1 MISSLSV
8 GVVAERLIP
17 YFSCFQTMFS
27 SLPLSQ
33 RDRHPK
39 HLAEVV
45 ATSTTEFLAQCLE
58 PENLDFPLMPA
69 FGSWVKSQQ
78 DENSNIIAYG
88 VVYHAT
94 TAPIDSVHRAVALGL
109 SLQELREQQPQ
120 IFAMLRSE
128 IKVVLLGF
136 GNVGNIYQH
145 LPAQPPQIH
154 QAVYACEEVEIENF
168 TEELNFLRTLVQMNN
183 APVDELI
190 AAVLRNVYQVRKC
203 DRNWLVQAGR
213 KLSLLLKD
221 DYDRLGAILQ
231 QVHP

>member
-1 MISSLSV
+1 
-8 GVVAERLIP
+8 
-17 YFSCFQTMFS
+17 MF
-27 SLPLSQ
+27 LQLSQ
-33 RDRHPK
+33 FKRDRHPQ

-58 PENLDFPLMPA
+58 PKDLDFPLMPA

-78 DENSNIIAYG
+78 DENSDIISYG

-109 SLQELREQQPQ
+109 SLKELREQQPQ

-128 IKVVLLGF
+128 IKVVLVGF
-136 GNVGNIYQH
+136 GSVGNIYQH

-154 QAVYACEEVEIENF
+154 QAVYACEAEEIENF
-168 TEELNFLRTLVQMNN
+168 TDELNFLRTLVQMTN

-221 DYDRLGAILQ
+221 DYDRLGAILA

>member
-1 MISSLSV
+1 ML
-8 GVVAERLIP
+8 
-17 YFSCFQTMFS
+17 
-27 SLPLSQ
+27 LPLPQSS

-39 HLAEVV
+39 YLAEVV

-58 PENLDFPLMPA
+58 PDNLDFPVMPA

-78 DENSNIIAYG
+78 EENSDIVAYG

-136 GNVGNIYQH
+136 SAVGNVYQH
-145 LPAQPPQIH
+145 LPSQPPQIH
-154 QAVYACEEVEIENF
+154 QAVYACEEEEIENF
-168 TEELNFLRTLVQMNN
+168 TEELNFLRTLVQMTN

-213 KLSLLLKD
+213 KLSILLKD
-221 DYDRLGAILQ
+221 DYDRLGAILG

>member
-1 MISSLSV
+1 
-8 GVVAERLIP
+8 
-17 YFSCFQTMFS
+17 MF
-27 SLPLSQ
+27 LQLSQ
-33 RDRHPK
+33 FKRDRHPQ

-58 PENLDFPLMPA
+58 PKDLDFPLMPA

-78 DENSNIIAYG
+78 DENTDIISYG

-109 SLQELREQQPQ
+109 SLKELREQQPQ

-128 IKVVLLGF
+128 IKVVLVGF
-136 GNVGNIYQH
+136 GSVGNIYQH

-154 QAVYACEEVEIENF
+154 QAVYACEQEEIKNF
-168 TEELNFLRTLVQMNN
+168 TNELSFLRTLVQMTN

-221 DYDRLGAILQ
+221 DYDRLGAILA

>member
-1 MISSLSV
+1 
-8 GVVAERLIP
+8 
-17 YFSCFQTMFS
+17 MFS
-27 SLPLSQ
+27 YLPLSQ
-33 RDRHPK
+33 RDRHPQ

-45 ATSTTEFLAQCLE
+45 ANSTTEFLAQCLE
-58 PENLDFPLMPA
+58 PENLDFPFVPA

-78 DENSNIIAYG
+78 DENSDIVAYG

-109 SLQELREQQPQ
+109 SLKELRDQQPQ

-136 GNVGNIYQH
+136 GLVGKGAIGKSAVGKSTVGNIYQH

-154 QAVYACEEVEIENF
+154 QAVYACEQVEIENF

>member
-1 MISSLSV
+1 MLSSLSS
-8 GVVAERLIP
+8 P
-17 YFSCFQTMFS
+17 H
-27 SLPLSQ
+27 
-33 RDRHPK
+33 RHPL
-39 HLAEVV
+39 HIAEVV
-45 ATSTTEFLAQCLE
+45 ATSTTDFLAECLE
-58 PENLDFPLMPA
+58 PQSLDFPAMPA

-78 DENSNIIAYG
+78 EENSHIISYG

-94 TAPIDSVHRAVALGL
+94 TSTIDSVHRAVALGL
-109 SLQELREQQPQ
+109 SLQAIREQQPQ

-136 GNVGNIYQH
+136 STLGNVYQH

-154 QAVYACEEVEIENF
+154 QAVFACEEEEIANF

-221 DYDRLGAILQ
+221 DYDRLGGILS

>member
-1 MISSLSV
+1 
-8 GVVAERLIP
+8 
-17 YFSCFQTMFS
+17 MF
-27 SLPLSQ
+27 LQLSQ
-33 RDRHPK
+33 FKRDRHPQ

-58 PENLDFPLMPA
+58 PKDLDFPLMPA

-78 DENSNIIAYG
+78 DENSDIISYG

-109 SLQELREQQPQ
+109 SIKELREQQPQ

-128 IKVVLLGF
+128 IKVVLVGF
-136 GNVGNIYQH
+136 SSVGNIYQH

-154 QAVYACEEVEIENF
+154 QAVYACEAEEIENF
-168 TEELNFLRTLVQMNN
+168 TNELNFLRTLVQMTN

-221 DYDRLGAILQ
+221 DYDRLGAILA

>member
-1 MISSLSV
+1 M
-8 GVVAERLIP
+8 AMRLPI
-17 YFSCFQTMFS
+17 
-27 SLPLSQ
+27 
-33 RDRHPK
+33 RDPQ

-45 ATSTTEFLAQCLE
+45 ATSTTEFLAQCLD

-69 FGSWVKSQQ
+69 FGSWIKSQQ
-78 DENSNIIAYG
+78 DENSQIITYG

-94 TAPIDSVHRAVALGL
+94 TAPIDSIHRAVALGL
-109 SLQELREQQPQ
+109 SLKELREQQPQ
-120 IFAMLRSE
+120 VFAMLRSE

-136 GNVGNIYQH
+136 GLDGNIYQH

-154 QAVYACEEVEIENF
+154 QAVYACDVKEIEHF
-168 TEELNFLRTLVQMNN
+168 TDELNFLRTLVQMTN

-221 DYDRLGAILQ
+221 DYDRLGAILG

>member
-1 MISSLSV
+1 
-8 GVVAERLIP
+8 
-17 YFSCFQTMFS
+17 MF
-27 SLPLSQ
+27 LQLSQ
-33 RDRHPK
+33 FKRDRHPQ

-58 PENLDFPLMPA
+58 PKDLDFPLMPA

-78 DENSNIIAYG
+78 DENSDIISYG

-109 SLQELREQQPQ
+109 SLKELREQQPQ

-128 IKVVLLGF
+128 IKVVLVGF
-136 GNVGNIYQH
+136 GSVGNIYQH

-154 QAVYACEEVEIENF
+154 QAVYACEAEEIENF
-168 TEELNFLRTLVQMNN
+168 TNELNFLRTLVQMTN

-203 DRNWLVQAGR
+203 DRTWLVQAGR

-221 DYDRLGAILQ
+221 DYDRLGAILA

>member
-1 MISSLSV
+1 
-8 GVVAERLIP
+8 
-17 YFSCFQTMFS
+17 MFS
-27 SLPLSQ
+27 YLPLSQ

-78 DENSNIIAYG
+78 DENSDIVAYG

-109 SLQELREQQPQ
+109 SLKELRDQQPQ

-136 GNVGNIYQH
+136 GLVGKGAVGNIYQH

-154 QAVYACEEVEIENF
+154 QAVYACEDVEIENF

>member
-1 MISSLSV
+1 
-8 GVVAERLIP
+8 
-17 YFSCFQTMFS
+17 MF
-27 SLPLSQ
+27 LQLSQ
-33 RDRHPK
+33 FKRDRHPQ

-58 PENLDFPLMPA
+58 PESLDFPLMPA

-78 DENSNIIAYG
+78 DENSDIISYG

-109 SLQELREQQPQ
+109 SLKELREQQPQ

-128 IKVVLLGF
+128 IKVVLVGF
-136 GNVGNIYQH
+136 GSVGNIYQH

-154 QAVYACEEVEIENF
+154 QAVYACEQEEIENF
-168 TEELNFLRTLVQMNN
+168 TDELNFLRTLVQMTN

-221 DYDRLGAILQ
+221 DYDRLGAILA

>member
-1 MISSLSV
+1 ML
-8 GVVAERLIP
+8 
-17 YFSCFQTMFS
+17 
-27 SLPLSQ
+27 LPLSQ
-33 RDRHPK
+33 IQRNRHPK

-58 PENLDFPLMPA
+58 PDNLDFPLMPA

-78 DENSNIIAYG
+78 DENSDIISYG

-128 IKVVLLGF
+128 IKVILLGF
-136 GNVGNIYQH
+136 SSVGNIYQH

-154 QAVYACEEVEIENF
+154 QAVYACEELEIENF
-168 TEELNFLRTLVQMNN
+168 TEELNFLRTLVQMTN

-190 AAVLRNVYQVRKC
+190 AAVLRNVYQVRNC

-213 KLSLLLKD
+213 KLSILLKD
-221 DYDRLGAILQ
+221 DYDRLGAILG

>member
-1 MISSLSV
+1 
-8 GVVAERLIP
+8 
-17 YFSCFQTMFS
+17 MF
-27 SLPLSQ
+27 LPLPKTS
-33 RDRHPK
+33 RDRHPQ
-39 HLAEVV
+39 HIAEVV
-45 ATSTTEFLAQCLE
+45 ATATTEFLAQCLD
-58 PENLDFPLMPA
+58 PDSLDFPVMPA

-78 DENSNIIAYG
+78 DEQSHIVTYG

-94 TAPIDSVHRAVALGL
+94 TAPIDSIHRAVAMGL

-136 GNVGNIYQH
+136 VSVGNVYQH

-154 QAVYACEEVEIENF
+154 QAVFACQQEEIEVF
-168 TEELNFLRTLVQMNN
+168 TDELNFLRTLVQMTN

-190 AAVLRNVYQVRKC
+190 AAVLRNVYQARKC

-213 KLSLLLKD
+213 KLSILLKD
-221 DYDRLGAILQ
+221 DYDRLGAILG

>member
-1 MISSLSV
+1 
-8 GVVAERLIP
+8 
-17 YFSCFQTMFS
+17 MF
-27 SLPLSQ
+27 LPLQ
-33 RDRHPK
+33 QPKRDRHPQ

-78 DENSNIIAYG
+78 DENSDIISYG

-136 GNVGNIYQH
+136 SSVGNIYQH
-145 LPAQPPQIH
+145 LPSQPPQIH
-154 QAVYACEEVEIENF
+154 QAVYACEVEEIENF
-168 TEELNFLRTLVQMNN
+168 TEELNFLRTLVQMTN

-213 KLSLLLKD
+213 KLSILLKD
-221 DYDRLGAILQ
+221 DYDRLGAILG

>member
-1 MISSLSV
+1 MNIKEPMLLS
-8 GVVAERLIP
+8 
-17 YFSCFQTMFS
+17 FTQSN
-27 SLPLSQ
+27 

-45 ATSTTEFLAQCLE
+45 ATSSTEFLAQCLE

-78 DENSNIIAYG
+78 DENSDIISYG

-136 GNVGNIYQH
+136 RSVGNIYQH
-145 LPAQPPQIH
+145 LPSQPPQIH
-154 QAVYACEEVEIENF
+154 QAVYACEEEEIKNF
-168 TEELNFLRTLVQMNN
+168 TEELNFLRTLVQMTN

-190 AAVLRNVYQVRKC
+190 AAVLRNVYQVRNC
-203 DRNWLVQAGR
+203 DRHWLVQSGR
-213 KLSLLLKD
+213 KLSILLKD
-221 DYDRLGAILQ
+221 DYDRLSAILG

>member
-1 MISSLSV
+1 
-8 GVVAERLIP
+8 
-17 YFSCFQTMFS
+17 MF
-27 SLPLSQ
+27 LPLSQ
-33 RDRHPK
+33 SKRDRHPK

-45 ATSTTEFLAQCLE
+45 ATSTIEFVAQCLE
-58 PENLDFPLMPA
+58 PENLNFPLMPA
-69 FGSWVKSQQ
+69 FGSWIKSQQ
-78 DENSNIIAYG
+78 DENSDIISYG

-109 SLQELREQQPQ
+109 SLKELREQQPQ

-128 IKVVLLGF
+128 IQVVLLGF
-136 GNVGNIYQH
+136 GSVGNIYQH

-154 QAVYACEEVEIENF
+154 QAVYACEAEEIENF

-190 AAVLRNVYQVRKC
+190 AAVLRNVYQVRNC

-221 DYDRLGAILQ
+221 DYDRLGAILG

>member
-1 MISSLSV
+1 MFLQSSQ
-8 GVVAERLIP
+8 
-17 YFSCFQTMFS
+17 FK
-27 SLPLSQ
+27 
-33 RDRHPK
+33 RDRHPQ

-58 PENLDFPLMPA
+58 PESLDFPLMPA

-78 DENSNIIAYG
+78 DENSDIISYG

-128 IKVVLLGF
+128 IKVVLVGF
-136 GNVGNIYQH
+136 GSVGNIYQH

-154 QAVYACEEVEIENF
+154 QAVYACEQEEIENF
-168 TEELNFLRTLVQMNN
+168 TDELNFLRTLVQMTN

-221 DYDRLGAILQ
+221 DYDRLGAILA

>member
-1 MISSLSV
+1 ML
-8 GVVAERLIP
+8 
-17 YFSCFQTMFS
+17 
-27 SLPLSQ
+27 LPANPSN
-33 RDRHPK
+33 RDRHPN

-58 PENLDFPLMPA
+58 PNNLDFPLMPA

-78 DENSNIIAYG
+78 DENSEIISYG

-94 TAPIDSVHRAVALGL
+94 TAPIVSVHRAVALGL

-136 GNVGNIYQH
+136 SSIGNIYQH
-145 LPAQPPQIH
+145 LPSQPPQIH
-154 QAVYACEEVEIENF
+154 QAVYACEESEIENF
-168 TEELNFLRTLVQMNN
+168 TEELNFLRTLVQMAN

-213 KLSLLLKD
+213 KLSILLKD
-221 DYDRLGAILQ
+221 DYDRLGAILG

>member
-1 MISSLSV
+1 
-8 GVVAERLIP
+8 
-17 YFSCFQTMFS
+17 MF
-27 SLPLSQ
+27 LPLQ
-33 RDRHPK
+33 QPKRDRHPQ

-78 DENSNIIAYG
+78 DENSDIVSYG

-136 GNVGNIYQH
+136 SSVGNIYQH
-145 LPAQPPQIH
+145 LPSQPPQIH
-154 QAVYACEEVEIENF
+154 QAVYACEAEEIENF
-168 TEELNFLRTLVQMNN
+168 TEELNFLRTLVQMTN
-183 APVDELI
+183 APVDEMI

-221 DYDRLGAILQ
+221 DYDRLGAILG

>member
-1 MISSLSV
+1 
-8 GVVAERLIP
+8 
-17 YFSCFQTMFS
+17 MF
-27 SLPLSQ
+27 LQLSQ
-33 RDRHPK
+33 FKRDRHPQ

-78 DENSNIIAYG
+78 DENSDIIAYG

-109 SLQELREQQPQ
+109 SLKELREQQPQ

-128 IKVVLLGF
+128 IKVVLVGF
-136 GNVGNIYQH
+136 GSVGNIYQH

-154 QAVYACEEVEIENF
+154 QAVYACEQEEIENF
-168 TEELNFLRTLVQMNN
+168 TDELNFLRTLVQMTN

-221 DYDRLGAILQ
+221 DYDRLGAILA

>member
-1 MISSLSV
+1 MLLPRQQSS
-8 GVVAERLIP
+8 
-17 YFSCFQTMFS
+17 
-27 SLPLSQ
+27 
-33 RDRHPK
+33 RDRHPN

-58 PENLDFPLMPA
+58 PENLDFPIMPA

-78 DENSNIIAYG
+78 DEQSDIIAYG

-128 IKVVLLGF
+128 IKVILLGF
-136 GNVGNIYQH
+136 SSIGNIYQH
-145 LPAQPPQIH
+145 LPSQPPQIH
-154 QAVYACEEVEIENF
+154 QAVYACNEEEIENF

-213 KLSLLLKD
+213 KLSILLKD
-221 DYDRLGAILQ
+221 DYDRLGAILG

>member
-1 MISSLSV
+1 
-8 GVVAERLIP
+8 
-17 YFSCFQTMFS
+17 MF
-27 SLPLSQ
+27 LPLPQ
-33 RDRHPK
+33 INRDRHPQ

-58 PENLDFPLMPA
+58 PENLDFPLIPA
-69 FGSWVKSQQ
+69 FGSWIKSQQ
-78 DENSNIIAYG
+78 DENSDIVSYG

-136 GNVGNIYQH
+136 KAVGNIYQH
-145 LPAQPPQIH
+145 LPAHPPQIH
-154 QAVYACEEVEIENF
+154 QAVYACDADEIENF
-168 TEELNFLRTLVQMNN
+168 TEELNFLRTLVLMTN

-190 AAVLRNVYQVRKC
+190 SAVLRNVYQVRNC

-213 KLSLLLKD
+213 KLSILLKD
-221 DYDRLGAILQ
+221 DYDRLGAILG

>member
-1 MISSLSV
+1 MLLP
-8 GVVAERLIP
+8 AIP
-17 YFSCFQTMFS
+17 SN
-27 SLPLSQ
+27 
-33 RDRHPK
+33 RDRHPN

-58 PENLDFPLMPA
+58 PNNLDFPLMPA

-78 DENSNIIAYG
+78 DENSEIIAYG

-136 GNVGNIYQH
+136 SSVGNIYQH
-145 LPAQPPQIH
+145 LPSQPPQIH
-154 QAVYACEEVEIENF
+154 QAVYACEESEIENF
-168 TEELNFLRTLVQMNN
+168 TEELNFLRTLVQMTN

-213 KLSLLLKD
+213 KLSILLKD
-221 DYDRLGAILQ
+221 DYDRLGAILG

>member
-1 MISSLSV
+1 ML
-8 GVVAERLIP
+8 
-17 YFSCFQTMFS
+17 
-27 SLPLSQ
+27 LPLPQPS
-33 RDRHPK
+33 RDRHPQ

-58 PENLDFPLMPA
+58 PENLDFPIMPA

-78 DENSNIIAYG
+78 DEQSEIITYG

-128 IKVVLLGF
+128 IKVILLGF
-136 GNVGNIYQH
+136 SSIGNIYQH
-145 LPAQPPQIH
+145 LPSQPPQIH
-154 QAVYACEEVEIENF
+154 QAVYACNEEEIENF

-213 KLSLLLKD
+213 KLSILLKD
-221 DYDRLGAILQ
+221 DYDRLGAILG

>member
-1 MISSLSV
+1 MLLPIS
-8 GVVAERLIP
+8 P
-17 YFSCFQTMFS
+17 
-27 SLPLSQ
+27 SQ
-33 RDRHPK
+33 RDRHPD

-45 ATSTTEFLAQCLE
+45 ATSTTEFVAQCLE
-58 PENLDFPLMPA
+58 PDGLDFPLVPA

-78 DENSNIIAYG
+78 DVNSDIVVYG
-88 VVYHAT
+88 VVYYAT

-136 GNVGNIYQH
+136 SSMGNIYQH

-154 QAVYACEEVEIENF
+154 QAVYVCDESEITKF
-168 TEELNFLRTLVQMNN
+168 TEEFNFLRTLVQMSN

-190 AAVLRNVYQVRKC
+190 AAVLRNVYQARNC
-203 DRNWLVQAGR
+203 DRNWLVQSGR
-213 KLSLLLKD
+213 KLSILLKD
-221 DYDRLGAILQ
+221 DYDRLSAILG

>member
-1 MISSLSV
+1 ML
-8 GVVAERLIP
+8 
-17 YFSCFQTMFS
+17 
-27 SLPLSQ
+27 LPLLQSS

-58 PENLDFPLMPA
+58 PDNLDFPVMPA

-78 DENSNIIAYG
+78 QDETSDIVAYG

-136 GNVGNIYQH
+136 RAVGNIYQH
-145 LPAQPPQIH
+145 LPSQPPQIH
-154 QAVYACEEVEIENF
+154 QAVYACEEDEIENF
-168 TEELNFLRTLVQMNN
+168 TEELNFLRTLVQMTN

-213 KLSLLLKD
+213 KLSILLKD
-221 DYDRLGAILQ
+221 DYDRLGAILG

>member
-1 MISSLSV
+1 
-8 GVVAERLIP
+8 
-17 YFSCFQTMFS
+17 MFS
-27 SLPLSQ
+27 YLPISQ
-33 RDRHPK
+33 RDRHPQ

-58 PENLDFPLMPA
+58 PENLDFPFMPA

-78 DENSNIIAYG
+78 DENSNIVAYG

-109 SLQELREQQPQ
+109 SLKELREQQPQ

-136 GNVGNIYQH
+136 GAVGNGLVGNIYQH

-154 QAVYACEEVEIENF
+154 QAVYACEEVEIANF

>member
-1 MISSLSV
+1 
-8 GVVAERLIP
+8 
-17 YFSCFQTMFS
+17 MFS
-27 SLPLSQ
+27 SLPISH

-78 DENSNIIAYG
+78 DENSNIVAYG

-109 SLQELREQQPQ
+109 SLKELREQQPQ

-136 GNVGNIYQH
+136 GAVGNGLVGNIYQH

-154 QAVYACEEVEIENF
+154 QAVYACEDVEIQNF
-168 TEELNFLRTLVQMNN
+168 TEELSFLRTLVQMNN

>member
-1 MISSLSV
+1 
-8 GVVAERLIP
+8 
-17 YFSCFQTMFS
+17 MF
-27 SLPLSQ
+27 LQLSQ
-33 RDRHPK
+33 FKRDRHPQ

-58 PENLDFPLMPA
+58 PKDLDFPLIPA

-78 DENSNIIAYG
+78 DENSDIISYG

-109 SLQELREQQPQ
+109 SLKELREQQPQ

-128 IKVVLLGF
+128 IKVVLVGF
-136 GNVGNIYQH
+136 SSVGNIYQH

-154 QAVYACEEVEIENF
+154 QAVYACEAEEIENF
-168 TEELNFLRTLVQMNN
+168 TNELNFLRTLVQMTN

-190 AAVLRNVYQVRKC
+190 AAVLRNVYQVRNC
-203 DRNWLVQAGR
+203 DRTWLVQAGR

-221 DYDRLGAILQ
+221 DYDRLGAILA

>member
-1 MISSLSV
+1 
-8 GVVAERLIP
+8 
-17 YFSCFQTMFS
+17 MF
-27 SLPLSQ
+27 LQLSQ
-33 RDRHPK
+33 FKRDRHPQ

-58 PENLDFPLMPA
+58 PKDLDFPLMPA

-78 DENSNIIAYG
+78 DENSDIISYG

-109 SLQELREQQPQ
+109 SLKELREQQPQ

-128 IKVVLLGF
+128 IKVVLVGF
-136 GNVGNIYQH
+136 GSIGNIYQH

-154 QAVYACEEVEIENF
+154 QAVYACEAEEIENF
-168 TEELNFLRTLVQMNN
+168 TNELNFLRTLVQMTN

-203 DRNWLVQAGR
+203 DRTWLVQAGR

-221 DYDRLGAILQ
+221 DYDRLGAILA

>member
-1 MISSLSV
+1 
-8 GVVAERLIP
+8 
-17 YFSCFQTMFS
+17 MF
-27 SLPLSQ
+27 LQLSQ
-33 RDRHPK
+33 FKRDRHPQ

-58 PENLDFPLMPA
+58 PESLDFPLMPA

-78 DENSNIIAYG
+78 DENSDIISYG

-109 SLQELREQQPQ
+109 SLKELREQQPQ

-128 IKVVLLGF
+128 IKVVLVGF
-136 GNVGNIYQH
+136 GSVGNIYQH

-154 QAVYACEEVEIENF
+154 QAVYACEAEEIENF
-168 TEELNFLRTLVQMNN
+168 TNELNFLRTLVQMTN

-221 DYDRLGAILQ
+221 DYDRLGAILA

>member
-1 MISSLSV
+1 
-8 GVVAERLIP
+8 
-17 YFSCFQTMFS
+17 MF
-27 SLPLSQ
+27 LQLSQ
-33 RDRHPK
+33 FKRDRHPQ

-58 PENLDFPLMPA
+58 PKDLDFPLMPA

-78 DENSNIIAYG
+78 DENSDIISYG

-109 SLQELREQQPQ
+109 SLKELREQQPQ

-128 IKVVLLGF
+128 IKVVLVGF
-136 GNVGNIYQH
+136 SSVGNIYQH

-154 QAVYACEEVEIENF
+154 QAVYACEQEEIENF
-168 TEELNFLRTLVQMNN
+168 TNELNFLRTLVQMTN

-221 DYDRLGAILQ
+221 DYDRLGAILA

>member
-1 MISSLSV
+1 
-8 GVVAERLIP
+8 
-17 YFSCFQTMFS
+17 MF
-27 SLPLSQ
+27 LQLSQ
-33 RDRHPK
+33 FKRDRHPQ

-58 PENLDFPLMPA
+58 PKDLDFPLMPA

-78 DENSNIIAYG
+78 DENSDIISYG

-109 SLQELREQQPQ
+109 SLKELREQQPQ

-128 IKVVLLGF
+128 IKVVLVGF
-136 GNVGNIYQH
+136 GSVGNIYQH

-154 QAVYACEEVEIENF
+154 QAVYACEQEEIENF
-168 TEELNFLRTLVQMNN
+168 TNELNFLRTLVQMTN

-221 DYDRLGAILQ
+221 DYDRLGAILA

>member
-1 MISSLSV
+1 
-8 GVVAERLIP
+8 
-17 YFSCFQTMFS
+17 MF
-27 SLPLSQ
+27 LPLSQ
-33 RDRHPK
+33 SLRDRHPK
-39 HLAEVV
+39 HIAEVV
-45 ATSTTEFLAQCLE
+45 ATSTTEFLAQCLS

-78 DENSNIIAYG
+78 DENSDVIAYG

-109 SLQELREQQPQ
+109 SIKDLREQQPQ

-136 GNVGNIYQH
+136 SCVGNIYQH

-154 QAVYACEEVEIENF
+154 QAVYGCEESEIESF
-168 TEELNFLRTLVQMNN
+168 TEELNFLRTLVQMTN

-221 DYDRLGAILQ
+221 DYDRLGAILG

>member
-1 MISSLSV
+1 
-8 GVVAERLIP
+8 
-17 YFSCFQTMFS
+17 MFS
-27 SLPLSQ
+27 SLPISH

-78 DENSNIIAYG
+78 DESSNIVAYG

-128 IKVVLLGF
+128 IKVILLGF
-136 GNVGNIYQH
+136 TMVGNIYQH
-145 LPAQPPQIH
+145 LPPQPPQIH
-154 QAVYACEEVEIENF
+154 QAVYACEDFEIQNF

>member
-1 MISSLSV
+1 ML
-8 GVVAERLIP
+8 
-17 YFSCFQTMFS
+17 
-27 SLPLSQ
+27 LPFTQSN

-45 ATSTTEFLAQCLE
+45 ATSSTEFLAQCLE

-78 DENSNIIAYG
+78 DENSDIVSYG

-136 GNVGNIYQH
+136 RSVGNIYQH
-145 LPAQPPQIH
+145 LPSQPPQIH
-154 QAVYACEEVEIENF
+154 QAVYACEEEEIEDF
-168 TEELNFLRTLVQMNN
+168 TEELNFLRTLVQMTN

-190 AAVLRNVYQVRKC
+190 SAVLRNVYQVRKC
-203 DRNWLVQAGR
+203 DRNWLVQSGR
-213 KLSLLLKD
+213 KLSILLKH
-221 DYDRLGAILQ
+221 DYDRLSAILG

>member
-1 MISSLSV
+1 ML
-8 GVVAERLIP
+8 
-17 YFSCFQTMFS
+17 
-27 SLPLSQ
+27 LPLRQSS

-58 PENLDFPLMPA
+58 PDNLDFPVMPA

-78 DENSNIIAYG
+78 DENSDIIAYG

-109 SLQELREQQPQ
+109 SLKEVEG
-120 IFAMLRSE
+120 ISDS
-128 IKVVLLGF
+128 LLD
-136 GNVGNIYQH
+136 
-145 LPAQPPQIH
+145 LPSQPPQIH
-154 QAVYACEEVEIENF
+154 QAVYACEEEEVANF
-168 TEELNFLRTLVQMNN
+168 TEGLNFLRTLVQMTN

-190 AAVLRNVYQVRKC
+190 AAVLRNVYQIRKC

-213 KLSLLLKD
+213 KLSILLKD
-221 DYDRLGAILQ
+221 DYDRLGAILG

>member
-1 MISSLSV
+1 
-8 GVVAERLIP
+8 
-17 YFSCFQTMFS
+17 MF
-27 SLPLSQ
+27 LQLSQ
-33 RDRHPK
+33 FRRDRHPQ

-58 PENLDFPLMPA
+58 PESLDFPLMPA

-78 DENSNIIAYG
+78 DENSDIISYG

-109 SLQELREQQPQ
+109 SLKELREQQPQ

-128 IKVVLLGF
+128 IKVVLVGF
-136 GNVGNIYQH
+136 GSVGNIYQH

-154 QAVYACEEVEIENF
+154 QAVYACEAEEIENF
-168 TEELNFLRTLVQMNN
+168 TNELNFLRTLVQMTN

-221 DYDRLGAILQ
+221 DYDRLGAILA